1 MHRQRPPSWTETPL
15 DRDPTGQRPH
25 WTDIP
30 GQRPPGRFFT
40 FETPGQIFYLC
51 LLKISNL
58 DVKQNF
64 LSIIEWEFIFWL
76 ILQNCYG
83 FSRFYH
89 SDYRLNI
96 YRSSTKLRYC
106 FQSCLSV
113 CLLAG
118 WVLMDLFKLVHLRTP
133 PALVLLPIWTP
144 PRPHRT
150 RPRQTCSNLF
160 TWGHPPRTCSNLFPM

>member
-1 MHRQRPPSWTETPL
+1 MTPWTETPDRDAQTETTLL

-25 WTDIP
+25 WTEIP

-40 FETPGQIFYLC
+40 FEIPGQIFYLC

-118 WVLMDLFKLVHLRTP
+118 WVLMDLFKLVHLTTP

-144 PRPHRT
+144 PLPAT
-150 RPRQTCSNLF
+150 
-160 TWGHPPRTCSNLFPM
+160 